1 MTVWG
6 DVVTMKEEAGILEV
20 DNWSERSGVEVCV
33 LVELEVG
40 RKCGATN
47 GKVTFEGFKRCI
59 ADRGGAEGTGELVDG
74 ANNVD
79 CSEQGRRRAL
89 VVFRRFSLGEGL
101 VIHGTGQV
109 NVAVLVVDK
118 DRLAHLEG

>member
-1 MTVWG
+1 M
-6 DVVTMKEEAGILEV
+6 TMKEEAGILEV

-40 RKCGATN
+40 RECRATN
-47 GKVTFEGFKRCI
+47 GKVTFEGFKSCV
-59 ADRGGAEGTGELVDG
+59 ADRGGTEGTGELADG

-89 VVFRRFSLGEGL
+89 VVSRGFALGEGL